1 MDTKSLFYHKNIWII
16 GASDGIGKAVAIA
29 LSNLGANLVISARS
43 HDKLL
48 ETNRGLKNQAVVVAF
63 DVSQREA
70 FSVAAHSIFAT
81 QEINSILYFPGVYE
95 PVALCQLNNEIIDS
109 SIDVNLRSVFTLL
122 QCTLPYL
129 KEHSTCQ
136 LAVAASVAGYQGLP
150 NAQPYSATKAAV
162 INLIESLK
170 SEYPMYNIKL
180 INPGFVKT
188 KLTDKNNFD
197 MPALISTERAAKYI
211 LAGLLQNNFEIHFPK
226 KFTYILKVIRMMPY
240 KYYFLLIDKYFNP
253 LKK

>member
-1 MDTKSLFYHKNIWII
+1 MDAKNFYNKKIWII

-29 LSNLGANLVISARS
+29 LSNLGANLIISSRS
-43 HDKLL
+43 HEKLV
-48 ETNRGLKNQAVVVAF
+48 EIDRGLKNNAVVVAF

-70 FSVAAHSIFAT
+70 FVAAAASIFAT

-95 PVALCQLNNEIIDS
+95 PVALCHLNNELIDS

-162 INLIESLK
+162 INLMETLK
-170 SEYPMYNIKL
+170 SEYPRYNIKL

-188 KLTDKNNFD
+188 RLTDKNNFY
-197 MPALISTERAAKYI
+197 MPALISTEKAAQYI
-211 LAGLLQNNFEIHFPK
+211 LAGLLQKSFEIHFPK
-226 KFTYILKVIRMMPY
+226 KFTYILKVIRMIPY
-240 KYYFLLIDKYFNP
+240 KYYFLLINKYFNP

>member
-1 MDTKSLFYHKNIWII
+1 MNTKSLFYHKNIWII

-29 LSNLGANLVISARS
+29 LSNLGANLIISARS
-43 HDKLL
+43 EEKLV
-48 ETNRGLKNQAVVVAF
+48 EINHGFKNKAAVVAF

-81 QEINSILYFPGVYE
+81 QEINSILYFPGFYE
-95 PVALCQLNNEIIDS
+95 PVALSHLNNQTIDN
-109 SIDVNLRSVFTLL
+109 SIDINLRSVFTLL

-162 INLIESLK
+162 INLMESLK
-170 SEYPMYNIKL
+170 AEYPTYNIKL

-188 KLTDKNNFD
+188 RLTAKNNFD

-211 LAGLLQNNFEIHFPK
+211 LAGLLKNNFEIHFPK
-226 KFTYILKVIRMMPY
+226 KFTYILKMIRMIPY
-240 KYYFLLIDKYFNP
+240 KYYFLLINKYFNP